1 MSDNKD
7 NDYSIFTYP
16 TKLNLTEESQSII
29 HLVGQF
35 LGSIRND
42 DYAYLVR
49 RYRRGEKLPS
59 KNYRRVRLM
68 RKYGISKREA
78 DYIVFANSEQ
88 YQLVIRTTRDNIR
101 NWEREIAKLQKKLPS
116 LYGMKKKYTIDN
128 IAILHKKIDKSLQKS
143 PSCCFGSAKL
153 QKKITQYYWDESL
166 REDWDNKRLFLE
178 FMGES
183 GKTYGNDSI
192 KLDVDSGELSLHIS
206 KGMQQALELDKR
218 MYVLGTV
225 DVKNGRIH
233 VKNSIA
239 NRIATAYQFH
249 WDSNK
254 KVWRLHITTRV
265 NKEELRR
272 KNGFSYIPGRAC
284 GIDQNSGFVSCT
296 IVDKHGNPIAQRDF
310 YHTHSKDIQ
319 SLVNA
324 IYNWLKKNHCNT
336 VYIEQLKGLSLNK
349 RKSFGRA
356 KALNRT
362 INEIPYYIFSILME
376 RKMDICGGSCTKVNP
391 RNTSKN
397 TVFWEDN
404 KYGRTI
410 HHKAS
415 YLIARRGKN
424 LSIIPRHMRKSPR
437 DNRVCL
443 GVSYANNGA
452 ELANNIH
459 DSRIVDDSVCS
470 EYQLPIQ
477 HWCFPESTLVKYDK

>member
-1 MSDNKD
+1 MSGNKD

-16 TKLNLTEESQSII
+16 TKLHLTEEGQSII

-49 RYRRGEKLPS
+49 RYRRGEKLPT

-233 VKNSIA
+233 IKNSIA
-239 NRIATAYQFH
+239 NRVATAYQFH

-310 YHTHSKDIQ
+310 
-319 SLVNA
+319 
-324 IYNWLKKNHCNT
+324 
-336 VYIEQLKGLSLNK
+336 
-349 RKSFGRA
+349 
-356 KALNRT
+356 
-362 INEIPYYIFSILME
+362 
-376 RKMDICGGSCTKVNP
+376 
-391 RNTSKN
+391 
-397 TVFWEDN
+397 
-404 KYGRTI
+404 
-410 HHKAS
+410 
-415 YLIARRGKN
+415 
-424 LSIIPRHMRKSPR
+424 II
-437 DNRVCL
+437 
-443 GVSYANNGA
+443 G
-452 ELANNIH
+452 
-459 DSRIVDDSVCS
+459 
-470 EYQLPIQ
+470 
-477 HWCFPESTLVKYDK
+477 